1 MRKLYPSQIRYLKE
15 NPTITFRMK
24 KEEKE
29 RIKQMAN
36 KSGKSVSQLVRTA
49 LLDLEEKFS
58 ESYNNAYNKG
68 VNDWA
73 IWCFCWT
80 CKKPIYIKPKSDDHN
95 KIIKKMD
102 GYLEHL
108 QCPQE

>member
-24 KEEKE
+24 KEEKD

-36 KSGKSVSQLVRTA
+36 KSGKSVSELVRIA
-49 LLDLEEKFS
+49 LLDLEENFS
-58 ESYNNAYNKG
+58 ESYNDAYNKG
-68 VNDWA
+68 MNNWA
-73 IWCFCWT
+73 IWCFCWK
-80 CKKPIYIKPKSDDHN
+80 CGKAIFIKPRSDDHN
-95 KIIKKMD
+95 KIIDRMQGD
-102 GYLEHL
+102 LQHL